1 MLRLLTFGGLA
12 LERDDGPAPR
22 LRPQRLGILA
32 VLASAGDHGVSRERL
47 AALFW
52 PDSEDPRHSLRQT
65 LYALRHEIGAEA
77 IRGDGVLALDRKV
90 LSCDLMEFRSALNS
104 GDRITAASLATGPF
118 LNGFTLASHPEFER
132 WADEERAT
140 ISATATKLL
149 LTLAKEAN
157 LAGDFEN
164 AADWWRRL
172 TILDPLSGR
181 FALGYL
187 KALAAAGDRAG
198 ALAFARTHERL
209 VRRELES
216 DPDPEIRKLE
226 AELRALPS
234 PVVTRSTS
242 KKPAPRPVLPEIVEA
257 AAGDTPTEIRHIR
270 RRSTNRP
277 VLTVGAI
284 AALVAI
290 VTAISTIG
298 RRGDSSNPAAPKAP
312 TFAVGMIREEGIPDT
327 LRIGG
332 VLTDMLATNL
342 ARVSGMSVL
351 ANSRLFELMLPGQDT
366 LPGGYSDAA
375 RRAGATEILQGRLL
389 SGPQWT
395 LAMEIQRVDLKTGL
409 VKAGYR
415 AVAANRYALVDSMT
429 SAIATDLHLG
439 SPHGSIADAT
449 TDNHVA
455 YRLYEEGLRAYNQ
468 YDEAAALRL
477 MGAALQEDSTFAMA
491 AYYVARSFG
500 QPDSYPNRA
509 RALRLAARA
518 PERERLTITA
528 DLLVDDQD
536 PAAIAIADSLA
547 SKYPMDPRGHELLWK
562 ALWTHGDW
570 ARAVTSIERAIALDS
585 AAEPA
590 GRQGCRLC
598 NDLGNLVETY
608 FWWDSIPAVERTV
621 QRARRLRPNWHN
633 SWDILIRTSG
643 SRGDTARMN
652 AYLRRFREAS
662 PLPVSPFYT
671 VKRDI
676 LAENYDRAEATLQP
690 YLDSPRHDEISE
702 ALWLETILLRNQGRI
717 DEALKLAS
725 EHPDPAD
732 LNLATAALDG
742 GKPSLALPKLRGR
755 AAGDISYMSASSQAR
770 NRAWNA
776 TLLGMAFIAA
786 GDTAQVR
793 RLADTV
799 EYWGRHSLYGRDQR
813 AHRYLRGMLL
823 VAEGKDNEAVA
834 QLRAAIHSPS
844 NGFTRVN
851 YELGKALLR
860 LNRPAEA
867 VSIVRG
873 ALHGDIDGSNLYM
886 TRTDLHE
893 LLAQAF
899 ERMGARDS
907 AAFHYRTVLNAW
919 KRADPKYYD
928 RREVARAWL
937 DGRATPPRVAS
948 RIISKPRP

>member
-32 VLASAGDHGVSRERL
+32 VLASAGDRGASRERL
-47 AALFW
+47 AAIFW
-52 PDSEDPRHSLRQT
+52 PDSEDPRHSLRQA
-65 LYALRHEIGAEA
+65 LYALRHELGVEA
-77 IRGDGVLALDRKV
+77 ITGDGVLALDREV
-90 LSCDLMEFRSALNS
+90 LSCDLMEFRAALIA
-104 GDRITAASLATGPF
+104 GDTVKAASLATGPF
-118 LNGFTLASHPEFER
+118 LNGFTLNSHPEFER

-149 LTLAKEAN
+149 LKLAKEAT
-157 LAGDFEN
+157 AASDFEN

-172 TILDPLSGR
+172 TVLDPLSGR

-187 KALAAAGDRAG
+187 KALAASGDRAG
-198 ALAFARTHERL
+198 ALSFARAHERL
-209 VRRELES
+209 VRRELEA

-234 PVVTRSTS
+234 PAVPRGAA
-242 KKPAPRPVLPEIVEA
+242 KKPTPRAAAVEIVEA
-257 AAGDTPTEIRHIR
+257 TASDTPPEIRHVR
-270 RRSTNRP
+270 RRSTNKP
-277 VLTVGAI
+277 VLIVGAM

-290 VTAISTIG
+290 ATAVSTLG
-298 RRGDSSNPAAPKAP
+298 RREGSATPTASTAPV
-312 TFAVGMIREEGIPDT
+312 FAVGMIREDGIPDT

-351 ANSRLFELMLPGQDT
+351 ANSRLFESMLPGQDT

-375 RRAGATEILQGRLL
+375 RRAGASEILQGRLL

-409 VKAGYR
+409 VKRGYR
-415 AVAANRYALVDSMT
+415 VTAENRYALVDSMT
-429 SAIATDLHLG
+429 SAIAADLSFG
-439 SPHGSIADAT
+439 SPSGSIADAT
-449 TDNHVA
+449 TDNQIA

-477 MGAALQEDSTFAMA
+477 MSAALQEDSTFAMA

-500 QPDSYPNRA
+500 QPDAYPNRS
-509 RALRLAARA
+509 RALRLAKRA

-547 SKYPMDPRGHELLWK
+547 TKYPLDPRGHEFLWK

-598 NDLGNLVETY
+598 NDFGNLIETY

-621 QRARRLRPNWHN
+621 QRAQRLRPNWHN
-633 SWDILIRTSG
+633 SWDVLIRIYAA
-643 SRGDTARMN
+643 RGDTARMN
-652 AYLRRFREAS
+652 AYFRRFREAS
-662 PLPVSPFYT
+662 PLPVSPFYIAT
-671 VKRDI
+671 RDI

-690 YLDSPRHDEISE
+690 YLDSPRREEYVE
-702 ALWLETILLRNQGRI
+702 ALWLETILLRNQGRV
-717 DEALKLAS
+717 DEALKLTGKRS
-725 EHPDPAD
+725 EPAD
-732 LNLATAALDG
+732 IILATAALDAG
-742 GKPSLALPKLRGR
+742 NPSLAIPKLLGR
-755 AAGDISYMSASSQAR
+755 VAGDISFMSASSQAR
-770 NRAWNA
+770 NRSWNA

-786 GDTAQVR
+786 GDTAKVR

-799 EYWGRHSLYGRDQR
+799 EYWGNHSLYGRDQR
-813 AHRYLRGMLL
+813 AHHYLRGMLL
-823 VAEGKDNEAVA
+823 VAEGKDNEAVPH
-834 QLRAAIHSPS
+834 LRAAIHSPS
-844 NGFTRVN
+844 HGFTRVN

-867 VSIVRG
+867 IPIVRS
-873 ALHGDIDGSNLYM
+873 ALHGDIDGSNLYV

-893 LLAQAF
+893 VLAQAF
-899 ERMGARDS
+899 DQIGSRDS
-907 AAFHYRTVLNAW
+907 AAFHYRAVASAW
-919 KRADPKYYD
+919 KRADARYNA
-928 RREVARAWL
+928 RREVARARL
-937 DGRATPPRVAS
+937 EGRATPPRVAS
-948 RIISKPRP
+948 RIISRPRP